1 MATLNI
7 KDLYDGIDDA
17 SRAGGRTSRRLVD
30 SVGTHTSFNPGSTS
44 GGTDE
49 QGRTIPPDTI
59 VGTGWSFETPSIIQF
74 DDATIDFNDVQL
86 IFTNGQSSVD
96 GSTSPMGV
104 DSSTMIWNL
113 DDCHFLTTRATG
125 NEEAHWSSRSTSAI
139 VRGYM
144 NDCLWQGT
152 RNADDTDN
160 AIWVLNLETID
171 ASFTINNPR
180 FILAVANSS
189 VNGTWVTN
197 ASFDGTVRSSGLY
210 TFRFN
215 GLTNVGAHTGLVQ
228 ATFPNFHDSGTYGYI
243 QPGGSLSGA
252 TSGLHIQVVNGG
264 NVSETRQYIAINN
277 RYEHNHVA
285 TQVSTGRFYETYA
298 WRPRAVVSGTD
309 TPIPDAMI
317 TGLPRGDVTALSLQ
331 GASFANNGAV
341 QSTLVLPANG
351 TVAPNTPPALVSAT
365 NGLITDLIPGGALI
379 VVSGLITGGGGAFE
393 VKKALNWTTDNSL
406 TVADTDA
413 DAHNVYVKS
422 FTHLVSRELQTQP
435 HRIDY
440 TGGNGGTISW
450 QEEEVIHAEIDTN
463 LLGFTDGLDPDLNG
477 NITIDFDTWYPYFKS
492 QWYRSGTEEVSP
504 VSHNG
509 EFISFNR
516 PFSAG
521 SDGASNAYNI
531 DITTN
536 TVTDMV
542 ANTRDS
548 LSGNITSG
556 VEADGTNVTLTGFVF
571 AEGLGLRTINSGT
584 MNLSGSS
591 WAGTDIRLDGTFT
604 EVNAQAISSTSTITR
619 SAQFGTGTSI
629 ALANAG
635 GTIVLRNYI
644 INGNTGGGRQ
654 VDITAN
660 TPTTIQVNP
669 VAGDPDPDFFSS
681 DGTVTFEVSGEVPIS
696 YIINPGTLPG
706 LFAVQNVTQNVTLQQ
721 PMATPGAD
729 PFILDSLTAT
739 EGDVIRAYYKAFN
752 TDSEGYL
759 TTIHTITVERLTEN
773 MVINLEPNQIPSL
786 IYSTSEYPGASITGV
801 LPNTTG
807 TGNPIM
813 VSISGATNPQV
824 NGLQTQNLLLD
835 IMDNPGYF
843 AYIGSM
849 GLPRDI
855 ITPGAG
861 STGFDDNLFTFQA
874 AVDAAGNSEAQQFL
888 RSVSGVVAVTNLIVG
903 IEDQGTPSVII
914 LSTASGLTIEE
925 VIQGLNQSV
934 VASNTATIQTGV
946 TAIQTEVTNVQT
958 AVAGVNTIAETNRRA
973 AGYLVGNGSIS
984 DANGSRLNGIRPK
997 QSDYVP
1003 GTTYEDIL

>member
-7 KDLYDGIDDA
+7 KDLYAGIDDA

-30 SVGTHTSFNPGSTS
+30 SVGTHTSFNPGPAS

-74 DDATIDFNDVQL
+74 DDSTLDFNDVQL

-125 NEEAHWSSRSTSAI
+125 NEEAHWSSRSTSAVI
-139 VRGYM
+139 RGYM

-171 ASFTINNPR
+171 GSFTINNPR

-189 VNGTWVTN
+189 VNGAWVTN

-215 GLTNVGAHTGLVQ
+215 GLTNVGAHTSLVQ
-228 ATFPNFHDSGTYGYI
+228 ATFPNYHDSGTYGYI
-243 QPGGSLSGA
+243 QPGGSLSGV
-252 TSGLHIQVVNGG
+252 TSGLHIQVTNGS
-264 NVSETRQYIAINN
+264 NVSANRAYIAINN
-277 RYEHNHVA
+277 KYEHNHIA

-309 TPIPDAMI
+309 TDIADAMI

-331 GASFANNGAV
+331 GATFADNGAV
-341 QSTLVLPANG
+341 QSTLVLPNPGSAI
-351 TVAPNTPPALVSAT
+351 APNTPPSLVSAS

-406 TVADTDA
+406 TVADTA
-413 DAHNVYVKS
+413 DVHNVYAKS

-477 NITIDFDTWYPYFKS
+477 NVTIDFDTWYPYFKS

-536 TVTDMV
+536 TVSDMV
-542 ANTRDS
+542 ANTRDN

-759 TTIHTITVERLTEN
+759 STIHTITVERLTEN

-786 IYSTSEYPGASITGV
+786 IYSTSEYPGASIAGV

-914 LSTASGLTIEE
+914 LSTTSGLTVEE
-925 VIQGLNQSV
+925 VIQGLNQSEIARRTTEIDTRTQMTESRV
-934 VASNTATIQTGV
+934 EAVERAT
-946 TAIQTEVTNVQT
+946 
-958 AVAGVNTIAETNRRA
+958 
-973 AGYLVGNGSIS
+973 GYIVGNGSTG
-984 DANGSRLNGIRPK
+984 AAGRTGTRLNGIKPK
-997 QSDYVP
+997 SGDFDPNQDYETV
-1003 GTTYEDIL
+1003 L